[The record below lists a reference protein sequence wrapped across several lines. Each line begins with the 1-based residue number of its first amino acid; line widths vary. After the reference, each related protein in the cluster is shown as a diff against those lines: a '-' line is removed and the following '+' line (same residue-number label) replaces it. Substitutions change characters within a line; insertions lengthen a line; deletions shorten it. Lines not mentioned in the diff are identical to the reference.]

1 MKPAELIVALDVPSV
16 DMIPSVVDALP
27 DEVSFYKV
35 GLELFIAGGP
45 ASLRPLAERG
55 KRIFLDLKLHDIP
68 RTVARAVRTAAA
80 HQVSLLT
87 LHGMGGRDML
97 TAAAEAADTFGADA
111 PELLAI
117 TTLTSLNQTDL
128 GELGITRELGPHTHA
143 IGKLAI
149 DCGIDGL
156 VCSPLEVG
164 GFRADLGPE
173 VSLVTPGIRPAGSAV
188 GDQKR
193 VATPAS
199 AIAEGASYL
208 VVGRPI
214 LQADD
219 PAAAARQIL
228 EQIAQA
234 NQARRV

>member
-1 MKPAELIVALDVPSV
+1 MKPAELIVALDVPRV

-45 ASLRPLAERG
+45 DSLRPLAERG

-87 LHGMGGRDML
+87 IHGMGGRDML
-97 TAAAEAADTFGADA
+97 TAAAEAAETFGAAA

-128 GELGITRELGPHTHA
+128 GELGITRELAPHTHA
-143 IGKLAI
+143 VGKLAI

-164 GFRADLGPE
+164 AFRGDLGPE
-173 VSLVTPGIRPAGSAV
+173 VSLVTPGIRPAGADV

-214 LQADD
+214 LQAED

-234 NQARRV
+234 NQIRCA

>member
-173 VSLVTPGIRPAGSAV
+173 VSLVTPGIRPAGSDV